1 MVKTKPVLLIEGIF
15 SLTSRLNGAIMA
27 DNQRKIELKRW
38 KTRISRNQMKPEER
52 HRNILVVK
60 KEPQQREAEV
70 RRANL
75 WDRKKT
81 PLKFSKDVL
90 LHMPVGCYTVTYVNH
105 ARSS

>member
-1 MVKTKPVLLIEGIF
+1 MVKTKPVVLIEGIF
-15 SLTSRLNGAIMA
+15 SLTSR
-27 DNQRKIELKRW
+27 

-90 LHMPVGCYTVTYVNH
+90 LHMPVGCDTVT
-105 ARSS
+105 